1 MFGTDVLVW
10 SLPLCE
16 IQQPKYPTSCYRTL
30 WPGPHLYKP
39 DAVCRAIKG
48 TPDVVADDWKAISG
62 WLFLA
67 CCSHHSSPDLRRTLP
82 EHLIVFSR
90 TLSLGQNSDARVLLC
105 CIWTLSWASVIYV
118 TSCFAFARRES
129 NPSIQCCFSQRF
141 PVLETLQWHYT
152 TNHFEIRVKRGCNV
166 TLIYHTCSYMAWN

>member
-1 MFGTDVLVW
+1 MYEYFNMFGTAVLVW
-10 SLPLCE
+10 FLPL
-16 IQQPKYPTSCYRTL
+16 CYRTL

-82 EHLIVFSR
+82 EHLILFSW
-90 TLSLGQNSDARVLLC
+90 TLSVGQNSNARVLHC
-105 CIWTLSWASVIYV
+105 CIRTLSWASVIYV
-118 TSCFAFARRES
+118 KSCFACAQRES

-141 PVLETLQWHYT
+141 QVLETLQWRYT